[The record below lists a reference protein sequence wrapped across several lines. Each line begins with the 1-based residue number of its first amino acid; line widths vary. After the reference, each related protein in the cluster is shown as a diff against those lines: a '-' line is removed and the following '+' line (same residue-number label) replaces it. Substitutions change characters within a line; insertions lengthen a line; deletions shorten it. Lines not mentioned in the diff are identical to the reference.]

1 MDAERLTGVT
11 AIAVLGVAL
20 TALFLGFSWFWMVF
34 VIGYAVVVPIVAVL
48 TGAGDEDDEVDVA
61 DGRTGRE
68 TASTADR
75 TPDSTVD
82 ALDRLRDRYARGE
95 LTDEQFERKLD
106 RLLETETLEDARE
119 YAARTDGREAVRERE

>member
-106 RLLETETLEDARE
+106 RLLETETLEDARD